1 MAFVGDS
8 LGRQQLMSL
17 MCMITGGKNETLIHD
32 VGSEYGFFTPHGQRR
47 PTGIAYRFPE
57 ANVTLI
63 FVWSSTL
70 ANVEVLNSTHNALHL
85 DRPVQFLLDSI
96 DQVDVVVVNSGH
108 HWNRGKMVENK
119 FNFYYDGAR
128 IRDKDPLFLVSN
140 AYNQTVHAV
149 VQWLSRRIAGTRKQA
164 FYRTLSPRHFR
175 NGDWN
180 TGGTCDSSRFEKN
193 VPVEGNPID
202 PLAERATFG
211 TNVKLL
217 NITSLSL
224 VRGEAHVS
232 KFGGPH
238 VGQDCLHWCMP
249 GVPDT
254 WNEVLL
260 AMLSP
265 PIYRRRPP
273 PHL

>member
-32 VGSEYGFFTPHGQRR
+32 VGSEYGFFTPRGQRR
-47 PTGIAYRFPE
+47 PAGIAYRFSE
-57 ANVTLI
+57 ANATLI

-96 DQVDVVVVNSGH
+96 DQVDIVVLNSGH

-128 IRDKDPLFLVSN
+128 VHEKDPLFLVSN

-149 VQWLSRRIAGTRKQA
+149 VQWLSRRIAGTQKQA

-238 VGQDCLHWCMP
+238 VRQDCLHWCMP

-265 PIYRRRPP
+265 PIYRRRLP
-273 PHL
+273 PHD